1 MGMEIELYSNQ
12 SSNNCMSPQGQ
23 QFFFQYPCYIFTLS
37 VSIGRID
44 SHSILYDCTVGL
56 LIIDAANYT
65 FDPLPIFIP
74 TKYTIT
80 YE

>member
-12 SSNNCMSPQGQ
+12 SSNNGMSPQGQ

-37 VSIGRID
+37 VS
-44 SHSILYDCTVGL
+44 
-56 LIIDAANYT
+56 
-65 FDPLPIFIP
+65 
-74 TKYTIT
+74 